1 MCRTHGAGAPQVRRA
16 AEVRRVEEQV
26 RRLVAKLGIEPVSDP
41 LLALQEL
48 AGEQRAWADVTG
60 EMVAELG
67 GVIRYESAAGME
79 QLRSEVVVYER
90 ASERLGA
97 TLAMISR
104 LRIDERLAA
113 IDERRAAVV
122 IRAVEAALV
131 HAGITGPAFDSA
143 RQIAAAQ
150 LRVLD
155 GEVVTP

>member
-1 MCRTHGAGAPQVRRA
+1 
-16 AEVRRVEEQV
+16 VRRVEDQV
-26 RRLVAKLGIEPVSDP
+26 RRLVTKLGIEPVADP

-60 EMVAELG
+60 QMVAELEG
-67 GVIRYESAAGME
+67 EIRYESGAGME

-90 ASERLGA
+90 ASERLGS

-122 IRAVEAALV
+122 VRAIEAALV
-131 HAGITGPAFDSA
+131 HAGITGPAFDDA

-155 GEVVTP
+155 GELVSP